1 MSEESLFDQG
11 FVRVCGY
18 AQVPEIMPYKAIID
32 GRSVLICRTPDGG
45 VSAVD
50 EMCPHKVQSMAFGV
64 VHEGK
69 IICPHH
75 QYAFDLETGKSSMRR
90 CPPVEVFQA
99 LVQGDEVYVKLP

>member
-1 MSEESLFDQG
+1 MTRESLSEQG

-18 AQVPEIMPYKAIID
+18 GQVPEIMPYKATID
-32 GRSVLICRTPDGG
+32 GRTILVCRTPQGG

-50 EMCPHKVQSMAFGV
+50 EMCPHKMQSMAFGV

-75 QYAFDLETGKSSMRR
+75 QYAFDLDTGKTSMRR

-99 LVQGDEVYVKLP
+99 ELCDGDVYVKLP